1 MKVLFAF
8 AATALL
14 SVCLSAH
21 ASFKISNHGQP
32 VCTII
37 QQTNATATE
46 VNAAKDIAHT
56 LREMTGTK
64 FTVAP
69 AFDPS
74 DRPAIIIGPGPIAA
88 KYFPEVNL
96 DKFGEEELVIKTKG
110 NKLLLAGGRPRG
122 TMYAVNRF
130 LQEQCGVR
138 WWTPWATNLP
148 QRATLNVGNLNI
160 HEKPAFE
167 YRGPYWYPGFE
178 PHWRAH
184 NCANNESWIIPEDLG
199 GCIYYKGFCHTFYPL
214 VAPEKH
220 FADHP
225 EWFSLV
231 KGKRTHD
238 NAQLC
243 LTNPDL
249 RKYMVE
255 QVKKWLRESP
265 GAKIISVTQNDC
277 FGFCECPNCK
287 AIDDAEGSHAG
298 TMIDFVNYV
307 AEQVEP
313 EFPNVLVDTFAYQY
327 TRHAPKNIHPRRN
340 VCVRLCSI
348 ECNFREPFT
357 DKSNAD
363 FLADLAAWSKICE
376 HLYVWD
382 YTTDF
387 SHYVYPHPNYFV
399 MGEDARIFHQNNVKG
414 FFSEGAYAGHGHEMA
429 EMRAW
434 VLAQLMWNPEQDDRK
449 LIREFVD
456 GYYGKVAGKYIY
468 DYLQLMHDQT
478 HGYFLACYLRKTPPF
493 VAIEPMTKAERLWQ
507 AAERAVANDP
517 DKLARVRIAHLP
529 VLFVWLDN
537 WQKLRHDCWEKNLDW
552 PMAQSRKAV
561 ADQFAKICEGVPGKD
576 WTKVSVLSEGGKQVS
591 AFLADF
597 QTDPKDLGPEPPRR
611 VWNPAPPKDLP
622 HPHRAVD
629 LQDNTATLYK
639 PGEFTEI
646 RYDKNAS
653 DCRAVW
659 MPSNHEEWAYR
670 NWGSKLPERARH
682 GKWDVYVVAR
692 VEKNENCPADAPA
705 FSAGLYGNA
714 KKEFIATITP
724 KASETGPGYKSYL
737 IGTYKSDP
745 DRDIWVAPTGDKN
758 IKSVYIDRIYMVP
771 VTK

>member
-1 MKVLFAF
+1 MKVLLPVV
-8 AATALL
+8 ATALL
-14 SVCLSAH
+14 ALGLSAS
-21 ASFKISNHGQP
+21 ASFKISSNGQP
-32 VCTII
+32 TCTIV
-37 QQTNATATE
+37 QQPGATATE
-46 VNAAKDIAHT
+46 INTAKDLAHT
-56 LREMTGTK
+56 LHEITGANFEVST
-64 FTVAP
+64 TS
-69 AFDPS
+69 DPS
-74 DRPAIIIGPGPIAA
+74 DKTAIIIGPGPLAA
-88 KYFPEVNL
+88 KYFPDVALE
-96 DKFGEEELVIKTKG
+96 KFGEEELIIKTSG

-148 QRATLNVGNLNI
+148 KRASLKFANLNI
-160 HEKPAFE
+160 REQPAFE

-214 VAPEKH
+214 VSPEKN
-220 FADHP
+220 FAAHP

-231 KGKRTHD
+231 KGQRTHD

-243 LTNPDL
+243 LTNPEL
-249 RKYMVE
+249 RKYMAE

-277 FGFCECPNCK
+277 FGFCECANCK

-307 AEQVEP
+307 AEAIEP

-327 TRHAPKNIHPRRN
+327 TRHAPKNIHPRKN

-363 FLADLAAWSKICE
+363 FLADLQAWSKICQ

-399 MGEDARIFHQNNVKG
+399 MGDDARIFHTNNVKG

-456 GYYGKVAGKYIY
+456 GYYGKAAGKYIY
-468 DYLQLMHDQT
+468 DYLQFMHDQT

-493 VAIEPMTKAERLWQ
+493 VAIETMTKAELLWQ
-507 AAERAVANDP
+507 AAEKAVANDP
-517 DKLARVRIAHLP
+517 DKLAAVRIAHLP

-537 WQKLRHDCWEKNLDW
+537 WQKLRQDCWEKNLDW
-552 PMAQSRKAV
+552 PIAKSRKAV
-561 ADQFAKICEGVPGKD
+561 ADQFAKICEGIPGKD
-576 WTKVSVLSEGGKQVS
+576 WTVVKVLAENGKQVS

-597 QTDPKDLGPEPPRR
+597 QTDPKDLGPQPPRR
-611 VWNPAPPKDLP
+611 ILNPAPPKDLP
-622 HPHRAVD
+622 HPHKAVD
-629 LQDNTATLYK
+629 LQENTAALYK

-646 RYDKNAS
+646 RYDKDAS
-653 DCRAVW
+653 DLRAVW
-659 MPSNHEEWAYR
+659 MPSTHQEWAYR
-670 NWGSKLPERARH
+670 VGGTKLPARAQH

-692 VEKNENCPADAPA
+692 VEKNDNCPADAPA
-705 FSAGLYGNA
+705 FSAGLYGNT

-724 KASETGPGYKSYL
+724 KASETSASYKSYL
-737 IGTYKSDP
+737 IGTYKADP
-745 DRDIWVAPTGDKN
+745 DRDIWVAPSGDKN
-758 IKSVYIDRIYMVP
+758 IKSIYIDRIYMVP